1 MRLFSQVHIGN
12 FFDLILIISSPSEA
26 PKVAFIQ
33 CLRFQEIWLLRQK
46 RLHELLYIVIEW
58 IVNTI
63 HDAQRNFDPFL
74 NLEVNREDAP
84 YTRKE
89 FVSYFGESCLKL
101 EIVRKIGKSWR
112 ICRTAWDSMHEE
124 NILVYLMISKL
135 LY

>member
-33 CLRFQEIWLLRQK
+33 CPRIQEIWLLRQK
-46 RLHELLYIVIEW
+46 RLHELLYTFIEW

-63 HDAQRNFDPFL
+63 HDTQPNFDPFL
-74 NLEVNREDAP
+74 NLEVKREEAA
-84 YTRKE
+84 YKRKE
-89 FVSYFGESCLKL
+89 FVSYFGESCFKR
-101 EIVRKIGKSWR
+101 EIVRKMGNSWR